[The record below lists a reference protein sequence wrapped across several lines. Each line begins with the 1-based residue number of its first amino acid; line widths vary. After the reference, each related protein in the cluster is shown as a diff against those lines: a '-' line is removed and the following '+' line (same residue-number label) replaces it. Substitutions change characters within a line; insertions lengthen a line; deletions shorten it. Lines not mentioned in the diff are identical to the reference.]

1 MKKIHKLVLKA
12 YLGPLLATF
21 FIVQFVLML
30 NFVWRYIDELTG
42 KGLDVS
48 TIVELFACATA
59 SMIPLG
65 LPLAMLLSA
74 IMAMGNLGESFE
86 LLAMKAAGMSLMKI
100 FRPLFVL
107 VLLIA
112 AGSFYISNNL
122 VPSANQRM
130 YDIIIDVREQR
141 EEMKFPDDVFFTG
154 LPNMVVKVAH
164 QDETSG
170 KLEKIVIFDFSDAEG
185 NMTTTVADSGYM
197 KMSDDKSYLNVTLY
211 NGVTHEHTRNASWY
225 TDKTLRSHKFDRQ
238 DATIPIAKLSL
249 PEEDMTREFSESHTR
264 DMDGLD
270 ELIDSL
276 NVYIRH
282 TTAATYGPL
291 VKERI
296 FPYDYSI
303 LGGDSIVYDKSE
315 FKLLNVADSI
325 DNLSLRERSRLIVDA
340 SNSARIAKGSNVVDE
355 QMSKIAI
362 TQLYRAHNEW
372 HRKLTL
378 PVSIIIFFLIGAP
391 LGAIIRKGGF
401 GTPIVISL
409 IFFVVYYVISI
420 SGSKM
425 SGEGLWEPFYGMW
438 LPTFVLTPVAVYL
451 MYKATND
458 SSLLDTDWYDGKIRK
473 FRRKI
478 SKHIPAWMKIGK
490 KKKES
495 SKK

>member
-12 YLGPLLATF
+12 YIGPLLATF

-65 LPLAMLLSA
+65 LPLAMLFSA
-74 IMAMGNLGESFE
+74 IMTMGNLGESFE

-107 VLLIA
+107 VLMIA
-112 AGSFYISNNL
+112 VGSFYISNKL
-122 VPSANQRM
+122 VPYANERM
-130 YDIIIDVREQR
+130 YDIIIDVRQQR

-154 LPNMVVKVAH
+154 LPNMVVKVHH

-170 KLEKIVIFDFSDAEG
+170 KLEDVVIFDFSDDNG
-185 NMTTTVADSGYM
+185 DMTTTIADSGYM

-211 NGVTHEHTRNASWY
+211 NGVIHEHTRNSMWY
-225 TDKTLRSHKFDRQ
+225 TDHTLRSHRFERQ
-238 DATIPIAKLSL
+238 DATIPIAKLQL
-249 PEEDMTREFSESHTR
+249 PEQDMTKEFSESQTR
-264 DMDGLD
+264 DMEGLD

-276 NVYIRH
+276 HIYIRK

-303 LGGDSIVYDKSE
+303 LGGDSIVVDKTHY
-315 FKLLNVADSI
+315 KTLNVEDSI
-325 DNLSLRERSRLIVDA
+325 KGMPLRERSKLIIDA
-340 SNSARIAKGSNVVDE
+340 SNAARIAKGSSAVDE

-362 TQLYRAHNEW
+362 TQLYRAQNEW

-378 PVSIIIFFLIGAP
+378 PVSIIIFFFIGAP

-409 IFFVVYYVISI
+409 IFFVIYYVISI

-425 SGEGLWEPFYGMW
+425 SGEGIWEPLYGMW
-438 LPTFVLTPVAVYL
+438 LPTFVLAPVAVYL

-473 FRRKI
+473 FRRKV
-478 SKHIPAWMKIGK
+478 SKYIPNWMKIGK
-490 KKKES
+490 KKK
-495 SKK
+495 KK

>member
-12 YLGPLLATF
+12 YIGPLLATF

-65 LPLAMLLSA
+65 LPLAMLFSA
-74 IMAMGNLGESFE
+74 IMTMGNLGESFE

-107 VLLIA
+107 VLMIA
-112 AGSFYISNNL
+112 VGSFYISNKL
-122 VPSANQRM
+122 VPYANERM
-130 YDIIIDVREQR
+130 YDIIIDVRQQR

-154 LPNMVVKVAH
+154 LPNMVVKVHH

-170 KLEKIVIFDFSDAEG
+170 KLEDVVIFDFSDDNG
-185 NMTTTVADSGYM
+185 DMTTTIADSGYM

-211 NGVTHEHTRNASWY
+211 NGVIHEHTRNSMWY
-225 TDKTLRSHKFDRQ
+225 TDHTLRSHCFERQ
-238 DATIPIAKLSL
+238 DATIPIAKLQL
-249 PEEDMTREFSESHTR
+249 PEQDMTKEFSESQTR
-264 DMDGLD
+264 DMEGLD

-276 NVYIRH
+276 HIYIRK

-296 FPYDYSI
+296 FPYDHSI
-303 LGGDSIVYDKSE
+303 LGGDSIVVDKTHY
-315 FKLLNVADSI
+315 KTLNIEDSI
-325 DNLSLRERSRLIVDA
+325 KGMPLRERSKLIIDA
-340 SNSARIAKGSNVVDE
+340 SNAARIAKGSSAVDE

-362 TQLYRAHNEW
+362 TQLYRAQNEW

-378 PVSIIIFFLIGAP
+378 PVSIIIFFFIGAP

-409 IFFVVYYVISI
+409 IFFVIYYVISI

-425 SGEGLWEPFYGMW
+425 SGEGIWEPLYGMW
-438 LPTFVLTPVAVYL
+438 LPTFVLAPVAVYL

-458 SSLLDTDWYDGKIRK
+458 SSLLDTDWYDGRIRK
-473 FRRKI
+473 FRRKV
-478 SKHIPAWMKIGK
+478 SKYIPNWMKIGK
-490 KKKES
+490 KKK
-495 SKK
+495 KK

>member
-12 YLGPLLATF
+12 YIGPLLATF

-65 LPLAMLLSA
+65 LPLAMLFSA
-74 IMAMGNLGESFE
+74 IMTMGNLGESFE

-107 VLLIA
+107 VLMIA
-112 AGSFYISNNL
+112 VGSFYISNKL
-122 VPSANQRM
+122 VPYANERM
-130 YDIIIDVREQR
+130 YDIIIDVRQQR

-154 LPNMVVKVAH
+154 LPNMVVKVHH

-170 KLEKIVIFDFSDAEG
+170 KLEDVVIFDFSDDNG
-185 NMTTTVADSGYM
+185 DMTTTIADSGYM

-211 NGVTHEHTRNASWY
+211 NGVIHEHTRNSMWY
-225 TDKTLRSHKFDRQ
+225 TDHTLRSHRFERQ
-238 DATIPIAKLSL
+238 DATIPIAKLQL
-249 PEEDMTREFSESHTR
+249 PEQDMTKEFSESQTR
-264 DMDGLD
+264 DMEGLD

-276 NVYIRH
+276 HIYIRK

-296 FPYDYSI
+296 FPYDHSI
-303 LGGDSIVYDKSE
+303 LGGDSIVVDKTHY
-315 FKLLNVADSI
+315 KTLNIEDSI
-325 DNLSLRERSRLIVDA
+325 KGMPLRERSKLIIDA
-340 SNSARIAKGSNVVDE
+340 SNAARIAKGSSAVDE

-362 TQLYRAHNEW
+362 TQLYRAQNEW

-378 PVSIIIFFLIGAP
+378 PVSIIIFFFIGAP

-409 IFFVVYYVISI
+409 IFFVIYYVISI

-425 SGEGLWEPFYGMW
+425 SGEGIWEPLYGMW
-438 LPTFVLTPVAVYL
+438 LPTFVLAPVAVYL

-473 FRRKI
+473 FRRKV
-478 SKHIPAWMKIGK
+478 SKYIPKWMKIGK
-490 KKKES
+490 KKK
-495 SKK
+495 KK

>member
-12 YLGPLLATF
+12 YIGPLLATF

-65 LPLAMLLSA
+65 LPLAMLFSA
-74 IMAMGNLGESFE
+74 IMTMGNLGESFE

-107 VLLIA
+107 VLMIA
-112 AGSFYISNNL
+112 VGSYYISNKL
-122 VPSANQRM
+122 VPYANERM
-130 YDIIIDVREQR
+130 YDIIIDVRQQR

-154 LPNMVVKVAH
+154 LPNMVVKVHH
-164 QDETSG
+164 QDEQSG
-170 KLEKIVIFDFSDAEG
+170 KLEDIVIFDFSDDAG
-185 NMTTTVADSGYM
+185 DMTTTIADSGYM

-211 NGVTHEHTRNASWY
+211 NGVTHEHTRNSMWY
-225 TDKTLRSHKFDRQ
+225 NDHTLRSHRFERQ
-238 DATIPIAKLSL
+238 DATIPIAKLQL
-249 PEEDMTREFSESHTR
+249 PEQDMTKEFSESQTR
-264 DMDGLD
+264 DMAGLD

-276 NVYIRH
+276 NIYIRK

-296 FPYDYSI
+296 FPYDHS
-303 LGGDSIVYDKSE
+303 LFGGDSIVVDKRNY
-315 FKLLNVADSI
+315 KLINIEDSI
-325 DNLSLRERSRLIVDA
+325 KRMPLRAQSKLIIDA

-362 TQLYRAHNEW
+362 TQYYRASNEW

-378 PVSIIIFFLIGAP
+378 PVSIIIFFFIGAP

-409 IFFVVYYVISI
+409 IFFVIYYVISI
-420 SGSKM
+420 TGSKM
-425 SGEGLWEPFYGMW
+425 SGEGIWEPFYGMW
-438 LPTFVLTPVAVYL
+438 LPTFVLAPVAVYL

-473 FRRKI
+473 FRRRV
-478 SKHIPAWMKIGK
+478 SKYIPKWMKIGK
-490 KKKES
+490 KKK
-495 SKK
+495 SK

>member
-12 YLGPLLATF
+12 YIGPLLATF

-65 LPLAMLLSA
+65 LPLAMLFSA
-74 IMAMGNLGESFE
+74 IMTMGNLGESFE

-107 VLLIA
+107 VLMIA
-112 AGSFYISNNL
+112 VGSFYISNKL
-122 VPSANQRM
+122 VPYANERM
-130 YDIIIDVREQR
+130 YDIIIDVRQQR

-154 LPNMVVKVAH
+154 LPNMVVKVHH

-170 KLEKIVIFDFSDAEG
+170 KLEDVVIFDFSDDNG
-185 NMTTTVADSGYM
+185 DMTTTIADSGYM

-211 NGVTHEHTRNASWY
+211 NGVIHEHTRNSMWY
-225 TDKTLRSHKFDRQ
+225 TDHTLRSHRFERQ
-238 DATIPIAKLSL
+238 DATIPIAKLQL
-249 PEEDMTREFSESHTR
+249 PEQDMTKEFSESQTR
-264 DMDGLD
+264 DMEGLD

-276 NVYIRH
+276 HIYIRK

-296 FPYDYSI
+296 FPYDHSI
-303 LGGDSIVYDKSE
+303 LGGDSIVVDKTHY
-315 FKLLNVADSI
+315 KTLNVEDSI
-325 DNLSLRERSRLIVDA
+325 KGMPLRERSKLIIDA
-340 SNSARIAKGSNVVDE
+340 SNAARIAKGSSAVDE

-362 TQLYRAHNEW
+362 TQLYRAQNEW

-378 PVSIIIFFLIGAP
+378 PVSIIIFFFIGAP

-409 IFFVVYYVISI
+409 IFFVIYYVISI

-425 SGEGLWEPFYGMW
+425 SGEGIWEPLYGMW
-438 LPTFVLTPVAVYL
+438 LPTFVLAPVAVYL

-473 FRRKI
+473 FRRKV
-478 SKHIPAWMKIGK
+478 SKYIPNWMKIGK
-490 KKKES
+490 KKK
-495 SKK
+495 KK

>member
-12 YLGPLLATF
+12 YMGPLLATF

-48 TIVELFACATA
+48 TIVELFACASA

-86 LLAMKAAGMSLMKI
+86 LLAMKAAGLSLMKI

-107 VLLIA
+107 VLLIS
-112 AGSFYISNNL
+112 AGSFYVSNKL
-122 VPSANQRM
+122 VPYANERM
-130 YDIIIDVREQR
+130 YDIIIDVRQQR

-154 LPNMVVKVAH
+154 LPNMVVKVHH
-164 QDETSG
+164 QDEQTG
-170 KLEKIVIFDFSDAEG
+170 KLEKVVIFDFSDDKG
-185 NMTTTVADSGYM
+185 DMTTTIADSGYM
-197 KMSDDKSYLNVTLY
+197 RMSDDKSYLNVTLF
-211 NGVTHEHTRNASWY
+211 NGVTHEHTRGSSWY
-225 TDKTLRSHKFDRQ
+225 NDHTLRSHRFERQ
-238 DATIPIAKLSL
+238 DATIPIAQMAL
-249 PEEDMTREFSESHTR
+249 PEEDMTREFSESVTR
-264 DMDGLD
+264 DMVGLD
-270 ELIDSL
+270 DLIDSL
-276 NVYIRH
+276 NIYIRQ

-296 FPYDYSI
+296 FPYDYSM
-303 LGGDSIVYDKSE
+303 LGGDSIVYDKSN
-315 FKLLNVADSI
+315 FKPINVADSI
-325 DNLSLRERSRLIVDA
+325 KHLSLRDQAKLALDA

-425 SGEGLWEPFYGMW
+425 SGEGLWAPFYGMW

-458 SSLLDTDWYDGKIRK
+458 SSLLDTDWYDVRIRKIR
-473 FRRKI
+473 RKV
-478 SKHIPAWMKIGK
+478 SKYIPQWMKIGK
-490 KKKES
+490 KKK
-495 SKK
+495 KK

>member
-12 YLGPLLATF
+12 YIGPLLATF
-21 FIVQFVLML
+21 FIVQFILML

-48 TIVELFACATA
+48 TIAELFACASA

-65 LPLAMLLSA
+65 LPLAMLLSG

-112 AGSFYISNNL
+112 AGSYYISNDL
-122 VPSANQRM
+122 VPKANKRM
-130 YDIIIDVREQR
+130 YDIIIDVRQQR

-154 LPNMVVKVAH
+154 LPNMVVKVHH
-164 QDETSG
+164 QDEKSG
-170 KLEKIVIFDFSDAEG
+170 KLEKVVIFDFSDEQG
-185 NMTTTVADSGYM
+185 DMTTTVADSGYM
-197 KMSDDKSYLNVTLY
+197 KMSDDKSYLTVTLY
-211 NGVTHEHTRNASWY
+211 NGVTHEHSRNGTWY
-225 TDKTLRSHKFDRQ
+225 NDNTLRSHRFERQ
-238 DATIPIAKLSL
+238 DATIPIAQLSL
-249 PEEDMTREFSESHTR
+249 PEEDMTREFSESQTR

-276 NVYIRH
+276 NIYIRN
-282 TTAATYGPL
+282 TTGATYGPL

-296 FPYDYSI
+296 FPYDHSI
-303 LGGDSIVYDKSE
+303 LGGDSIVYDKTN
-315 FKLLNVADSI
+315 FKVVNVADSI
-325 DNLSLRERSRLIVDA
+325 AGLSLREKSKLIIDA

-355 QMSKIAI
+355 QLSKIAI

-378 PVSIIIFFLIGAP
+378 PVSVIIFFFIGAP

-409 IFFVVYYVISI
+409 IFFVIYYVISI

-438 LPTFVLTPVAVYL
+438 LPTFVLAPVAVYL
-451 MYKATND
+451 IYKATND
-458 SSLLDTDWYDGKIRK
+458 SSLLDTDWYDGRIRK
-473 FRRKI
+473 FRKRV
-478 SKHIPAWMKIGK
+478 SKYIPAWMKFGK
-490 KKKES
+490 KKK
-495 SKK
+495 KK

>member
-12 YLGPLLATF
+12 YVGPLLVTF

-48 TIVELFACATA
+48 TIVELFACASA

-65 LPLAMLLSA
+65 LPLAMLLSG

-107 VLLIA
+107 VFLISV
-112 AGSFYISNNL
+112 GSFYVSNKL
-122 VPSANQRM
+122 VPYANKRM
-130 YDIIIDVREQR
+130 YDIIIDVRQQR

-154 LPNMVVKVAH
+154 LPDMVVRVHH
-164 QDETSG
+164 QDEESG
-170 KLEKIVIFDFSDAEG
+170 KLNKVVIFDFSDDRG
-185 NMTTTVADSGYM
+185 DMTTTLADSGYM
-197 KMSDDKSYLNVTLY
+197 RMSEDKSYLHVTLY
-211 NGVTHEHTRNASWY
+211 NGVMHEHTRNSMWY
-225 TDKTLRSHKFDRQ
+225 SDHTLRSHRFERQ

-249 PEEDMTREFSESHTR
+249 PEEDMTREFSESQTR
-264 DMDGLD
+264 DMAGLED
-270 ELIDSL
+270 LVDSL
-276 NVYIRH
+276 TIYLH
-282 TTAATYGPL
+282 QTTAATYGPL
-291 VKERI
+291 MKERI
-296 FPYDYSI
+296 FPYDHSI
-303 LGGDSIVYDKSE
+303 LGGDSIVYDKTNY
-315 FKLLNVADSI
+315 KTINIADSI
-325 DNLSLRERSRLIVDA
+325 KEMPLRDRSKMIIDA
-340 SNSARIAKGSNVVDE
+340 SNSARIAKGSGAFDE
-355 QMSKIAI
+355 QMSKIAL
-362 TQLYRAHNEW
+362 TQLYRTENEW

-409 IFFVVYYVISI
+409 AFFITYYVISI

-425 SGEGLWEPFYGMW
+425 SAEGIWEPLYGMW
-438 LPTFVLTPVAVYL
+438 LPTFVLTPIAIYL

-473 FRRKI
+473 LRRKV
-478 SKHIPAWMKIGK
+478 SKYIPKWMKIGK
-490 KKKES
+490 KKK
-495 SKK
+495 KKK

>member
-12 YLGPLLATF
+12 YIGPLLATF

-30 NFVWRYIDELTG
+30 NFVWRYIDELTD

-65 LPLAMLLSA
+65 LPLAMLFSA
-74 IMAMGNLGESFE
+74 IMTMGNLGESFE

-107 VLLIA
+107 VLMIA
-112 AGSFYISNNL
+112 VGSFYISNKL
-122 VPSANQRM
+122 VPYANERM
-130 YDIIIDVREQR
+130 YDIIIDVRQQR

-154 LPNMVVKVAH
+154 LPNMVVKVHH

-170 KLEKIVIFDFSDAEG
+170 KLEDVVIFDFSDDNG
-185 NMTTTVADSGYM
+185 DMTTTIADSGYM

-211 NGVTHEHTRNASWY
+211 NGVIHEHTRNSMWY
-225 TDKTLRSHKFDRQ
+225 TDHTLRSHRFERQ
-238 DATIPIAKLSL
+238 DATIPIAKLQL
-249 PEEDMTREFSESHTR
+249 PEQDMTKEFSESQTR
-264 DMDGLD
+264 DMEGLD

-276 NVYIRH
+276 HIYIRK

-296 FPYDYSI
+296 FPYDHSI
-303 LGGDSIVYDKSE
+303 LGGDSIVVDKTHY
-315 FKLLNVADSI
+315 KTLNVEDSI
-325 DNLSLRERSRLIVDA
+325 KGMPLRERSKLIIDA
-340 SNSARIAKGSNVVDE
+340 SNAARIAKGSSAVDE

-362 TQLYRAHNEW
+362 TQLYRAQNEW

-378 PVSIIIFFLIGAP
+378 PVSIIIFFFIGAP

-409 IFFVVYYVISI
+409 IFFVIYYVISI

-425 SGEGLWEPFYGMW
+425 SGEGIWEPLYGMW
-438 LPTFVLTPVAVYL
+438 LPTFVLAPVAVYL

-473 FRRKI
+473 FRRKV
-478 SKHIPAWMKIGK
+478 SKYIPNWMKIGK
-490 KKKES
+490 KKK
-495 SKK
+495 KK

>member
-12 YLGPLLATF
+12 YIGPLLATF

-65 LPLAMLLSA
+65 LPLAMLFSA
-74 IMAMGNLGESFE
+74 IMTMGNLGESFE

-107 VLLIA
+107 VLMIA
-112 AGSFYISNNL
+112 VGSFYISNKL
-122 VPSANQRM
+122 VPYANERM
-130 YDIIIDVREQR
+130 YDIIIDVRQQR

-154 LPNMVVKVAH
+154 LPNMVVKVHH

-170 KLEKIVIFDFSDAEG
+170 KLEDVVIFDFSDDNG
-185 NMTTTVADSGYM
+185 DMTTTIADSGYM

-211 NGVTHEHTRNASWY
+211 NGVIHEHTRNSMWY
-225 TDKTLRSHKFDRQ
+225 TDHTLRSHRFERQ
-238 DATIPIAKLSL
+238 DATIPIAKLQL
-249 PEEDMTREFSESHTR
+249 PEQDMTKEFSESQTR
-264 DMDGLD
+264 DMEGLD

-276 NVYIRH
+276 HIYIRK

-296 FPYDYSI
+296 FPYDHSI
-303 LGGDSIVYDKSE
+303 LGGDSIVVDKTHY
-315 FKLLNVADSI
+315 KTLNVEDSI
-325 DNLSLRERSRLIVDA
+325 KGMPLRECSKLIIDA
-340 SNSARIAKGSNVVDE
+340 SNAARIAKGSSAVDE

-362 TQLYRAHNEW
+362 TQLYRAQNEW

-378 PVSIIIFFLIGAP
+378 PVSIIIFFFIGAP

-409 IFFVVYYVISI
+409 IFFVIYYVISI
-420 SGSKM
+420 SGAKM
-425 SGEGLWEPFYGMW
+425 SGEGIWEPLYGMW
-438 LPTFVLTPVAVYL
+438 LPTFVLAPVAVYL

-473 FRRKI
+473 FRRKV
-478 SKHIPAWMKIGK
+478 SKYIPNWMKIGK
-490 KKKES
+490 KKK
-495 SKK
+495 KK